1 MPAELHQRSESI
13 DKQAAEWLSRRDRG
27 LSSAEQDD
35 YLQWLHQ
42 DTRHGDA
49 LVRHEATLRRMM
61 RLGDWQ
67 PALSDE
73 PNPDLFAPNR
83 RSPWRA
89 FVAPLAVAAA
99 LAIGGMLVWPAGP
112 AVPAVAHKSYLRIN
126 EREALTDGSL
136 VELKDGSRIAVE
148 FSEAER
154 RVRLTGGEAH
164 FTVAK
169 DSTRPFI
176 VETGGVAVRAVG
188 TAFSVRLNAASV
200 EVLVTEG
207 KVAVDRREFA
217 IAGGGSRSPAPEGQR
232 PGVGQEV
239 RSSRSD
245 KAESDPPST
254 LLARFGGT
262 LLIAGQRAIISLA
275 AGDPDLRVTNVTP
288 QEIKGALAWQAPRL
302 QFFETPLAVAVAEFN
317 ERNSTRLVLG
327 EPDLGTVLIG
337 GTFRV
342 DNVEGFVRMIEVTLD
357 LRAEPRGGNELVLKR
372 SR

>member
-1 MPAELHQRSESI
+1 MPAEPHQRSESI

-49 LVRHEATLRRMM
+49 LARHEATLRRMM

-83 RSPWRA
+83 RSPRRA
-89 FVAPLAVAAA
+89 FALAAAVA

-169 DSTRPFI
+169 DSVRPFV

-207 KVAVDRREFA
+207 KVAVDRHELA
-217 IAGGGSRSPAPEGQR
+217 TAGGQSRSPAPEGQR
-232 PGVGQEV
+232 PRVEPEV
-239 RSSRSD
+239 RSRRSEE
-245 KAESDPPST
+245 AESDPPST
-254 LLARFGGT
+254 LRPRFGGT
-262 LLIAGQRAIISLA
+262 LLIAGQRALISLA

-327 EPDLGTVLIG
+327 EPNLGTVLIG